1 MAIQTLAVLP
11 QEFTIYGLDPA
22 APIPAAVTQSEL
34 YFIGKTEDQLSIVV
48 PSTVKLEAE
57 DIDENWRALELLGPL
72 ELSMVGIMA
81 KIGSV
86 LAAAKI
92 SIFVVSTFDTDFF
105 LVKGQKLQE
114 AVSALRKAGYQ
125 VQTPGI
131 DP

>member
-22 APIPAAVTQSEL
+22 SPIPAAVMQSEL

-48 PSTVKLEAE
+48 PATVKLDAE
-57 DIDENWRALELLGPL
+57 DSDENWRALELLGPL

-86 LAAAKI
+86 LATAKI
-92 SIFVVSTFDTDFF
+92 SIFVV
-105 LVKGQKLQE
+105 K
-114 AVSALRKAGYQ
+114 
-125 VQTPGI
+125 
-131 DP
+131 